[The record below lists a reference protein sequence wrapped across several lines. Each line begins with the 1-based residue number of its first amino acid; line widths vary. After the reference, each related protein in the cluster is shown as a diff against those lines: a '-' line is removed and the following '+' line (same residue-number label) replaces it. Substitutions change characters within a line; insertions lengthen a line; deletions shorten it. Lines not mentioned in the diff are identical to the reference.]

1 MVVITALSISDARLY
16 EAAEALRASKLRT
29 FFTVTLPGA
38 KYGLISTAFIIFTYV
53 FTDFGVPKVIGGN
66 TNVLATDIYKQ
77 VIGQQNFQMGA
88 VVSVILLVP
97 AVVAFVVD
105 RLVQRK
111 QVALLS
117 AKAVPL
123 VPRKSPK
130 LDWTLFAFCSVVA
143 LLILAMI
150 GMAQYAALVKFWPYD
165 LSLSLANYNF
175 DIMDGGSWAS
185 FFDSLRM

>member
-1 MVVITALSISDARLY
+1 
-16 EAAEALRASKLRT
+16 
-29 FFTVTLPGA
+29 
-38 KYGLISTAFIIFTYV
+38 
-53 FTDFGVPKVIGGN
+53 
-66 TNVLATDIYKQ
+66 
-77 VIGQQNFQMGA
+77 MGA

-123 VPRKSPK
+123 VPKKNPK
-130 LDWTLFAFCSVVA
+130 LDWALFAFCSVVA

-165 LSLSLANYNF
+165 LSLTLPTTTSTSWMAAA
-175 DIMDGGSWAS
+175 GSS
-185 FFDSLRM
+185 FFNSLRMSLYTAFFGTLIIFYGAYLVEKGRGFRTGRTALSRGGHPARWRCRAWCWGSPTSSSSTTPKIRSISCTGPWRSW